1 MAAVRAPA
9 QTYPHST
16 GAHGD
21 RRCGHQQAEVQTSLG
36 TRSASGLYL
45 ASDHGNILP
54 RPMSEQAERLRAVY
68 LRVEALLQQR
78 NDLRAQLDRIGT
90 AERQQGQRSAVLE
103 ARVAELEKE
112 NEVLRTSKPANGGED
127 AQGTKQRIDELVNEI
142 DRCLMLLDDQ
152 VAVP

>member
-1 MAAVRAPA
+1 
-9 QTYPHST
+9 
-16 GAHGD
+16 
-21 RRCGHQQAEVQTSLG
+21 
-36 TRSASGLYL
+36 
-45 ASDHGNILP
+45 
-54 RPMSEQAERLRAVY
+54 MSEQAERLRAVY

-112 NEVLRTSKPANGGED
+112 NEVLRTSKPASVGED

-142 DRCLMLLDDQ
+142 DRCLALLNDP